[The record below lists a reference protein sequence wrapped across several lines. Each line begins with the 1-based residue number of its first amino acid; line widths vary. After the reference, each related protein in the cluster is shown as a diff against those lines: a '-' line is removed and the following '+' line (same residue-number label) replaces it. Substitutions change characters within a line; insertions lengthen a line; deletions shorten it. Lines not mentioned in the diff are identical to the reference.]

1 MNFLQSEHWE
11 NEIKKAACQCIQSWW
26 RRAIFHPRTLQAL
39 RNFKLK
45 KKAYRKFLD
54 STPHFSSFVENMRQ
68 DTEMVR
74 QTLSKIEGKVVSGL
88 DLGKLDTRGGTGLA
102 GLAGAGAGGGIAAM
116 GGNPVP
122 SKVFGDVMLEL
133 AQLRKANTQL
143 KAMIKKGNMYVLAFS
158 LLPFARRDL
167 HRLRAYSHP
176 FRHLHAQLTFRGWQP
191 TRPDIGQ
198 RLSARRR
205 HYPRANGRH
214 DPGSHCQHRRNN
226 AWPRTFF
233 GVFAFTFVHRT
244 VG

>member
-26 RRAIFHPRTLQAL
+26 RRAIVHPRTLAAL

-54 STPHFSSFVENMRQ
+54 STPHFSAFVENMRQ

-88 DLGKLDTRGGTGLA
+88 DLGKLDTRGAA
-102 GLAGAGAGGGIAAM
+102 GLAALAGGGASSGVAM

-133 AQLRKANTQL
+133 AQLRKANVQL
-143 KAMIKKGNMYVLAFS
+143 KAMIEKGNMYVLS
-158 LLPFARRDL
+158 PCLLTLAHRDL
-167 HRLRAYSHP
+167 PSLSLDSEWIGGAVVLP
-176 FRHLHAQLTFRGWQP
+176 GVHA
-191 TRPDIGQ
+191 
-198 RLSARRR
+198 
-205 HYPRANGRH
+205 
-214 DPGSHCQHRRNN
+214 
-226 AWPRTFF
+226 
-233 GVFAFTFVHRT
+233 
-244 VG
+244 